1 MNPYV
6 TVLMP
11 VYNSEMYLK
20 EAIDSIL
27 NQTFRDFEFIVIND
41 GSTDST
47 SDIIK
52 SYSDPR
58 IIYLQNE
65 KNCGVAKSL
74 NKGLRIARGKYIV
87 RMDADDISLPARLEK
102 QVAFMD
108 ANPEIGVCGTW
119 LKTFGN
125 GNDIWTPPGT
135 HDEIFVG
142 IFFCYVNTYH
152 PTVIIRKDTIKDLQ
166 EFYNE
171 DFKQSEDVEYWARLA
186 NLGVKF
192 ANIEEVLLKYRIHE
206 KNVSKIHHDIQK
218 KYCDSVRLMHF
229 RHLGIELTEEE
240 MSTYNVLMMGISS
253 NRVSIGKVS
262 QLIIKIQEANKKTKI
277 FSNPTLSRELAHKW
291 FGLCYNSSLNVFSF
305 WILYFGNPIAMK
317 LPVFHI
323 IIRKVRRHFTRQ

>member
-74 NKGLRIARGKYIV
+74 NMGLRIARGKYIV
-87 RMDADDISLPARLEK
+87 RMDADDISLPDRLEK
-102 QVAFMD
+102 QVSFMD
-108 ANPEIGVCGTW
+108 ANPGIGVCGTW

-125 GNDIWTPPGT
+125 GDVVWTPPGT

-152 PTVIIRKDTIKDLQ
+152 PTVIIRKDTIFNLQ

-171 DFKQSEDVEYWARLA
+171 DFSQSEDVEYWARLA

-192 ANIEEVLLKYRIHE
+192 ANIEKVLLKYRLHE
-206 KNVSKIHHDIQK
+206 ENVSKTHHEIQK

-229 RHLGIELTEEE
+229 RRLGLELTEEE
-240 MSTYNVLMMGISS
+240 MSSYNVLMTGISS
-253 NRVSIGKVS
+253 NKETIEKVS
-262 QLIIKIQEANKKTKI
+262 QLIIKIQEANNITKF
-277 FSNPTLSRELAHKW
+277 FSNPMLSRELAHRW
-291 FGLCYNSSLNVFSF
+291 FVLCYNSSFLSRSF
-305 WILYFGNPIAMK
+305 WTLYFGNPISMK
-317 LPVFHI
+317 LPVFRI
-323 IIRKVRRHFTRQ
+323 LFRRVRKRFTKH